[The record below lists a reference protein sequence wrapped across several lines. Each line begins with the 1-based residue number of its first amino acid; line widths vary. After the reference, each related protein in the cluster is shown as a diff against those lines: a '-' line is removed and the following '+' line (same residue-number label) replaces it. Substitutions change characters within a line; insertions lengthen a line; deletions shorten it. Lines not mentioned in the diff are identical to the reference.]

1 MRRKENSLWNILRI
15 VVIILLLFGIAAGTA
30 EANFYFRGYT
40 YNETNVTL
48 NNTNVSIE
56 IYLMGGQSGPS
67 LINTNYTSSNATGFF
82 NISINGSLDSQDY
95 MYRPVLKHYLD
106 DSATGTLDWIG
117 QSLPQF
123 PNGMISDLTRISPM
137 NFYLRKGG
145 TIYINASGL
154 NQTGIVVPVAFKYMI
169 KDTKMGYPITS
180 NFSSEQLDVGPIHVP
195 LERNYSIMIFPN
207 RSLPVSYELNNL
219 SDYTGTNY
227 TANINLNTSIR
238 PLWVSGYANLSDGT
252 SNFTDL
258 NMIAYLMEPG
268 NMVGKDHPMPSNM
281 SAFRFPQLSDTYNAT
296 NGSYN
301 ITLPGSA
308 QGAGA
313 NILLFAT
320 AYNNTAGEYYG
331 AFKNI
336 TMSYSGSD
344 ADLNFTLYPLLGSPK
359 NISVNNMGLMGQP
372 QNITTNMLPFQ
383 LKNGSDGSN
392 ISAGKFA
399 HVEIQVNYSAND
411 SAAFKWMLDVSQT
424 DNGSFF
430 IPAFNANIE
439 KINVFMQD
447 FAPLKTSRNTTQ
459 LATVPVNI
467 SMNSFE
473 NKKPDGGQL
482 SGIRMK
488 MLLSKPECDRP
499 IPASGCSLINEQT
512 QGEFSPFK
520 IVLGGG
526 KISMRIKQESTGIKV
541 HYKNVDMLASGP
553 PDALFEE
560 NASSS
565 RNGSVFEQA
574 WRFGSQGPEIYDEV
588 LIGIPLGSVIPN
600 NVSVEL
606 GKLYDENW
614 NTVWNSSAGGTVDNL
629 PSDYSTFNTTWFNST
644 TGMPCS
650 TSDQTAPCYLDI
662 TNRTVWLTFPH
673 FSGVGPAVSGT
684 AGNFTATL
692 TDSIGIAGTSVA
704 MNFTMNDTSNA
715 TSWYNITFPGDFDA
729 SGSIVNI
736 SINGSAD
743 PLEWT
748 KSNGTSFVNI
758 SSSTVSAN
766 ISEYQYINI
775 SNITL
780 PQTTGNKTINIT
792 TNSGLTISLNYTVVN
807 YDVNLTANRTTANTG
822 ETMNATYTLILQNNG
837 TGTDTYNLTVSQ
849 GGASTAALNVTGN
862 ITLASMATQTL
873 LLNVTNTTGSTVPF
887 YVNVTARSNN
897 DTTKVGYINTTTTVN
912 SVTGSVNGTVT
923 DFWFSNLQISGVT
936 ITLTNTTGGTYSNTT
951 DSSGYYYISGVVT
964 RISNPYIYTISTSK
978 ANYTTNAS
986 ATVTVLNS
994 TTNSTTNIT
1003 LRAYNGTLGGSYI
1016 KYGTSIEV
1024 SGARVNITNSTF
1036 GSIIRT
1042 TDSSGSY
1049 SVSLYPA
1056 IYTINV
1062 SKEGYSS
1069 NSTSAAVSSNLS
1081 TTVSTIPLSP
1091 NTVTITA
1098 NRTVGWAD
1106 SGQNVS
1112 FNLTVVNTGD
1122 NATFSV
1128 ITSDTN
1134 ANVTNTTTPSPLL
1147 LNISNSTGYV
1157 VVEVNSTFG
1166 GWPVTIT
1173 ISNSSK
1179 SADVTLTAIMRNSS
1193 ANYTNDSSSVILNSS
1208 VTGGAI
1214 LRNTNVMNST
1224 VIGAA
1229 LENTT
1234 VQNGANVSGND
1245 TFIKN
1250 ATVTGNHTEITD
1262 GAVIRGDYGNSY
1274 IDNSSVGNA
1283 TVVSSNL
1290 TGSTFVRSNSM
1301 VTNST
1306 LVGATVDNS
1315 TLTNVTVR
1323 ADSII
1328 MNVANLNNITL
1339 GGVTVTGD
1347 LDYEYEGKIAGG
1359 NGWATYQ
1366 NINFTKVYDSIR
1378 ISQLVIE
1385 QSPNTNV
1392 GSGMNISINDTS
1404 LGTSMN
1410 FSMTVNL
1417 TNPAVINISET
1428 GISPDG
1434 AGFSS
1439 GTRLGNFLYIRS
1451 NDTNNS
1457 NVTSHILRLYFDT
1470 DPTTFTEGVAM
1481 YYYNTTASTP
1491 VWEKLITTASGNLSG
1506 RWYIETAPNH
1516 FSTYAL
1522 LGTTGGD
1529 DGDGDSGSGSGSS
1542 GSGGGGGGGKSDENA
1557 TNIEVIEKY
1566 DLEISKAALTSY
1578 RFKETGNPIMF
1589 VNITGNASIGV
1600 VTATVEVLKGTST
1613 LVKVPPDGL
1622 VYKNANI
1629 WVGTTGM
1636 ATPKN
1641 IKEALIKFK
1650 VENSWMSA
1658 NGVVAKDIVLVKWDG
1673 SSWIKLE
1680 TKVSSKDDTNTYIE
1694 GKTNSFSP
1702 FAITA
1707 TVAEAKTTVTQTP
1720 ASTGSPTPGGTTPA
1734 PAEESDVMTWIIG
1747 LIIVVIIGAAV
1758 YFLVVKKNE

>member
-1 MRRKENSLWNILRI
+1 
-15 VVIILLLFGIAAGTA
+15 
-30 EANFYFRGYT
+30 
-40 YNETNVTL
+40 
-48 NNTNVSIE
+48 
-56 IYLMGGQSGPS
+56 
-67 LINTNYTSSNATGFF
+67 
-82 NISINGSLDSQDY
+82 
-95 MYRPVLKHYLD
+95 
-106 DSATGTLDWIG
+106 
-117 QSLPQF
+117 
-123 PNGMISDLTRISPM
+123 
-137 NFYLRKGG
+137 
-145 TIYINASGL
+145 
-154 NQTGIVVPVAFKYMI
+154 
-169 KDTKMGYPITS
+169 
-180 NFSSEQLDVGPIHVP
+180 
-195 LERNYSIMIFPN
+195 
-207 RSLPVSYELNNL
+207 
-219 SDYTGTNY
+219 
-227 TANINLNTSIR
+227 
-238 PLWVSGYANLSDGT
+238 
-252 SNFTDL
+252 
-258 NMIAYLMEPG
+258 
-268 NMVGKDHPMPSNM
+268 MV
-281 SAFRFPQLSDTYNAT
+281 Q
-296 NGSYN
+296 
-301 ITLPGSA
+301 
-308 QGAGA
+308 
-313 NILLFAT
+313 
-320 AYNNTAGEYYG
+320 
-331 AFKNI
+331 
-336 TMSYSGSD
+336 
-344 ADLNFTLYPLLGSPK
+344 
-359 NISVNNMGLMGQP
+359 
-372 QNITTNMLPFQ
+372 
-383 LKNGSDGSN
+383 
-392 ISAGKFA
+392 
-399 HVEIQVNYSAND
+399 
-411 SAAFKWMLDVSQT
+411 
-424 DNGSFF
+424 
-430 IPAFNANIE
+430 
-439 KINVFMQD
+439 
-447 FAPLKTSRNTTQ
+447 
-459 LATVPVNI
+459 
-467 SMNSFE
+467 
-473 NKKPDGGQL
+473 
-482 SGIRMK
+482 
-488 MLLSKPECDRP
+488 
-499 IPASGCSLINEQT
+499 
-512 QGEFSPFK
+512 
-520 IVLGGG
+520 
-526 KISMRIKQESTGIKV
+526 
-541 HYKNVDMLASGP
+541 
-553 PDALFEE
+553 
-560 NASSS
+560 
-565 RNGSVFEQA
+565 
-574 WRFGSQGPEIYDEV
+574 
-588 LIGIPLGSVIPN
+588 
-600 NVSVEL
+600 
-606 GKLYDENW
+606 
-614 NTVWNSSAGGTVDNL
+614 
-629 PSDYSTFNTTWFNST
+629 
-644 TGMPCS
+644 
-650 TSDQTAPCYLDI
+650 
-662 TNRTVWLTFPH
+662 
-673 FSGVGPAVSGT
+673 
-684 AGNFTATL
+684 
-692 TDSIGIAGTSVA
+692 
-704 MNFTMNDTSNA
+704 
-715 TSWYNITFPGDFDA
+715 ITFPGDFDA

-807 YDVNLTANRTTANTG
+807 YSVNLTANRTTANTG
-822 ETMNATYTLILQNNG
+822 ETVNATYILILQNNGTGTDTYNLTVSQGGASTAALNVTGNITLASMANQTMLLNVTNTTGSTVPFYVNVTARSNNDTTKVGYINTTTTVNGYSVNLTANQTTANTNETVNATYTLILQNNG

-862 ITLASMATQTL
+862 ITLASMANQTL
-873 LLNVTNTTGSTVPF
+873 LLNVTNSTRGTF

-912 SVTGSVNGTVT
+912 SLTGSVNGTVT

-964 RISNPYIYTISTSK
+964 RISDPYIYTISASK

-1098 NRTVGWAD
+1098 NRIVGWAD

-1157 VVEVNSTFG
+1157 VVEVNKSTFG

-1179 SADVTLTAIMRNSS
+1179 SAGVTLTAIMRNSS

-1214 LRNTNVMNST
+1214 LTNTNVMNST

-1274 IDNSSVGNA
+1274 IDNSRVGNA

-1290 TGSTFVRSNSM
+1290 TGSTFVRSNST

-1323 ADSII
+1323 ADSTIT
-1328 MNVANLNNITL
+1328 NVANLNNITL

-1347 LDYEYEGKIAGG
+1347 LNYEYEGKIEGG

-1366 NINFTKVYDSIR
+1366 NINFTKVYDAIR

-1392 GSGMNISINDTS
+1392 GSGTNISINDTS

-1434 AGFSS
+1434 EGFSS

-1451 NDTNNS
+1451 DDTNNS

-1481 YYYNTTASTP
+1481 YYYNMTAP
-1491 VWEKLITTASGNLSG
+1491 VWEKLNTTASGEFSG

-1529 DGDGDSGSGSGSS
+1529 DGDGDSGSGSGSGSS

-1650 VENSWMSA
+1650 VDNSWMSA

-1680 TKVSSKDDTNTYIE
+1680 TKVSSKDDTNTYLE

-1720 ASTGSPTPGGTTPA
+1720 ASAVSPTPGGTTPA
-1734 PAEESDVMTWIIG
+1734 PAEESDIMTWIIG